1 MKTLNGIDA
10 FPIFWPAGWARHS
23 ATGSRKNSRYEV
35 SFGTA
40 RNDVLKSLRLLGSS
54 EVVISSNVPVR
65 HDGLP
70 YATYTEPTDPGC
82 CVYWVR
88 KGKPQVMACDQ
99 WRTVREN
106 LRAIGLA
113 LEGLRALERS
123 GASQIFERA
132 FTGFAALPAET
143 KRPWRVVLEMDVAF
157 TNGSR
162 DSLENAKVREVVETR
177 YRKLAKV
184 RHPDMGGSHEAML
197 ELNAAKTEA
206 YKELGL

>member
-10 FPIFWPAGWARHS
+10 FPIHWPAGWARHP

-54 EVVISSNVPVR
+54 EVVVSSNVPVR

-132 FTGFAALPAET
+132 FTGFAALPAST
-143 KRPWRVVLEMDVAF
+143 KRSWRVVLEINGAPVTKTVVDVSFRAL
-157 TNGSR
+157 TMI
-162 DSLENAKVREVVETR
+162 
-177 YRKLAKV
+177 
-184 RHPDMGGSHEAML
+184 RHPDVAGGSHEAMA

>member
-10 FPIFWPAGWARHS
+10 FPLSWPLGWKRTGWAE
-23 ATGSRKNSRYEV
+23 RKNSRYEV

-40 RNDVLKSLRLLGSS
+40 RTDVLKSLRLLGAS
-54 EVVISSNVPVR
+54 ESVISSNVPTR

-70 YATYTEPTDPGC
+70 YASYTEPSDAGIS
-82 CVYWVR
+82 VYWVR

-99 WRTVREN
+99 YRTVREN

-143 KRPWRVVLEMDVAF
+143 KRPWRVVLQLNGAPVTREAIDVAF
-157 TNGSR
+157 R
-162 DSLENAKVREVVETR
+162 A
-177 YRKLAKV
+177 LAKT
-184 RHPDMGGSHEAML
+184 RHPDVGGSHEAMA
-197 ELNAAKTEA
+197 ELNAAKAEA
-206 YKELGL
+206 YKELEL